1 MEPSLSQ
8 PEAWKYDVAPRSGPS
23 STMRQGSGPGGE
35 GGGGGGARLLAALAS
50 AHSSG
55 RRNVALGIFCRGR
68 QWPARLIRGRFECG
82 DQSPRRDA
90 ARASAALSAHCT
102 CSRRFALRWRA
113 RGARVSAQRQLRTP
127 LAAGASLPLL
137 VPRLP
142 GVVLALTRS
151 VHGGRVRA
159 RFLAARAPVQRLPP
173 RQPAGA
179 RPPRA
184 LRRSPARPPRALRR
198 SPARRAMRFRLK
210 TEFLTYAHSQIRGGL
225 WYKPTWWEAV
235 QRVPPCAV
243 LPRPRKSTIP
253 RLRFVEDALMRCV
266 AAAWAQ
272 ALVRTRAGRPTATF
286 FFVLPRS
293 LPRCPPHFQLA
304 ASSPRAT
311 PRCAPW
317 TRATLR
323 AGAQRR
329 WRPSLCLRSCA
340 T

>member
-1 MEPSLSQ
+1 MQ
-8 PEAWKYDVAPRSGPS
+8 RVQARTCCRCRA
-23 STMRQGSGPGGE
+23 GE
-35 GGGGGGARLLAALAS
+35 RAAAAAL
-50 AHSSG
+50 
-55 RRNVALGIFCRGR
+55 
-68 QWPARLIRGRFECG
+68 P
-82 DQSPRRDA
+82 PRRRERA
-90 ARASAALSAHCT
+90 AC
-102 CSRRFALRWRA
+102 A
-113 RGARVSAQRQLRTP
+113 RRTP
-127 LAAGASLPLL
+127 VAAGALLPLL

-272 ALVRTRAGRPTATF
+272 ALVRTRAARPAATF
-286 FFVLPRS
+286 FYPA

-323 AGAQRR
+323 AGARRR